1 MELFLL
7 TLPYYSS
14 TGYLFDSEDLEY
26 YLKKAN
32 PEYILP
38 QTFKRV
44 AEPGQP
50 ITDPIKGD
58 RISLLTFGFMYLLLQ
73 SGYPVSYVNQIL
85 ETDGKQT
92 DGLVLSEEEKY
103 YIMFRIDDYNA
114 AIKTAAATYGSPAH
128 IIDIGQY
135 LNDAL
140 TGKTAITIDNRV
152 IDRKWCRGGGFSMD
166 GVHPGYTGQA
176 IIANFIIEQLNE
188 MLGLAAPRYD
198 LPEIMEHDPYIDKDG
213 DGWVPGPQYQAAGFT
228 ELIFLFK
235 DPDDSDP
242 KVQPNLPADVWTIFS
257 DIILGKNTRS
267 SKMP

>member
-1 MELFLL
+1 
-7 TLPYYSS
+7 
-14 TGYLFDSEDLEY
+14 
-26 YLKKAN
+26 
-32 PEYILP
+32 
-38 QTFKRV
+38 
-44 AEPGQP
+44 
-50 ITDPIKGD
+50 
-58 RISLLTFGFMYLLLQ
+58 
-73 SGYPVSYVNQIL
+73 
-85 ETDGKQT
+85 
-92 DGLVLSEEEKY
+92 
-103 YIMFRIDDYNA
+103 
-114 AIKTAAATYGSPAH
+114 
-128 IIDIGQY
+128 
-135 LNDAL
+135 
-140 TGKTAITIDNRV
+140 
-152 IDRKWCRGGGFSMD
+152 MD